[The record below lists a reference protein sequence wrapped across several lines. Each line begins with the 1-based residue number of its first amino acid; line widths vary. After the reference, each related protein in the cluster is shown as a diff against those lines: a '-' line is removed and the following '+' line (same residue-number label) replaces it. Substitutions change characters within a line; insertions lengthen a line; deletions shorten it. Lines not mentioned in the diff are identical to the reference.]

1 MQSQNAL
8 RQIMFVWVTCKF
20 IWGSLDATLED
31 SDKKDAKT
39 FSFVKKLAANV
50 ESRKKGLG
58 QCLCMF
64 LLLYF

>member
-1 MQSQNAL
+1 MHCDKSCL
-8 RQIMFVWVTCKF
+8 CELLVSFSLV

-31 SDKKDAKT
+31 SDKNDAKT

-64 LLLYF
+64 LLL